1 MPIPPPSCSHVAHFP
16 SIYPAIDP
24 AAAFANKT
32 YAGKTVLITGASRGI
47 GQTTALF
54 FAKAGAN
61 VALTAR
67 SSLDETVTLLKK
79 SAPDAKVSTFT
90 ADVKDADRAEEV
102 VAQVV
107 AQYGQLDILI
117 ANAGTANPMG
127 ARMLLSS
134 SVDTTSC

>member
-1 MPIPPPSCSHVAHFP
+1 MPVPPPSCSHVAHLP

-61 VALTAR
+61 VVLTAR
-67 SSLDETVTLLKK
+67 SGLDETVALIKQ
-79 SAPDAKVSTFT
+79 SAPDVKISTFT
-90 ADVKDADRAEEV
+90 ADVRDTDRAEEIV
-102 VAQVV
+102 TQVI
-107 AQYGQLDILI
+107 AQYGQLDILV
-117 ANAGTANPMG
+117 ANAGAVNPMG
-127 ARMLLSS
+127 TRVLLAL
-134 SVDTTSC
+134 C